1 MKTCKLH
8 CSLVYQSISQ
18 CIGTCHLK
26 CKPVNISQRQSIL
39 RDPILQNIL
48 GDRLLYPGLLT
59 DTPGTSVADRSSYTL
74 IVADRYSSISIHSK
88 CISQVTDWYI
98 RIQCSWQDHILCWW
112 LIFGCTLHVT
122 GHYTLGSWLI
132 FQVTDS
138 AADTG
143 LCILCRWQ
151 IFRYTI
157 RWQTTIPR
165 ITDWHRGT
173 V

>member
-1 MKTCKLH
+1 MYTRILVSNKVYMKTCKLH

-88 CISQVTDWYI
+88 CISQVTD
-98 RIQCSWQDHILCWW
+98 
-112 LIFGCTLHVT
+112 
-122 GHYTLGSWLI
+122 
-132 FQVTDS
+132 
-138 AADTG
+138 
-143 LCILCRWQ
+143 
-151 IFRYTI
+151 
-157 RWQTTIPR
+157 
-165 ITDWHRGT
+165 
-173 V
+173 

>member
-1 MKTCKLH
+1 MYTGISVSNKVYMKTCKLH

-88 CISQVTDWYI
+88 CISQVTD
-98 RIQCSWQDHILCWW
+98 
-112 LIFGCTLHVT
+112 
-122 GHYTLGSWLI
+122 
-132 FQVTDS
+132 
-138 AADTG
+138 
-143 LCILCRWQ
+143 
-151 IFRYTI
+151 
-157 RWQTTIPR
+157 
-165 ITDWHRGT
+165 
-173 V
+173 